1 MHLLTTLHSSF
12 ALPVLPVAAWNLAVV
27 WPQPLAPAH
36 NLGISALVAALPLMV
51 VLILMGGLRKSGA
64 FSAAA
69 SLATAIC
76 VVLIVWRMPAQLAFL
91 AVAFGFVYALWPIMW
106 IVFSALWLYNL
117 SVETHTF
124 DLLRRWMAQRACGDP
139 RIQVILVA
147 FCFGALLE
155 GTAGFGTPVAVAGF
169 LLLGLG
175 FTASQAVTLAL
186 IANTVPVAFGG
197 LGIPIVALAG
207 VTGLNATKLSAMVGR
222 QLPFLSLIL
231 PAYLIWVIGGR
242 KGLKETW
249 PVALVGGGS
258 FALAQFAV
266 SNYWGPYAADIV
278 AAMSAT
284 AGVIGLLHFWKPVPM
299 SQGADALTTQGL
311 PAPEARLTASES
323 LAAWAPWVLLASV
336 MVGWSYFHFFTV
348 AQKTIVVPHL
358 HNAVFI
364 TLYQKPYAAL
374 FPFQPLAA
382 GTAGLAAVILTA
394 LLFRARPRVVRQAG
408 MKTLKQLRMPGLTV
422 GLIVSLAYLYN
433 YSGMTYTLGAA
444 LAGLGRLFPLVSAS
458 LGWIACFLTGSDT
471 ASNLLFGN
479 LQVAVGHQIGVSP
492 LLLAATNCTGACAG
506 KMISPQNI
514 AVGVTTVGLVGH
526 EGDVVRSTF
535 GHSVVL
541 VLVVSLIAFAQAYWL
556 GWMIP

>member
-12 ALPVLPVAAWNLAVV
+12 ALPVLPVAASSLAFV

-36 NLGISALVAALPLMV
+36 NLGISALVAALPLAV

-117 SVETHTF
+117 SVETRTF
-124 DLLRRWMAQRACGDP
+124 DLLRRWMAHRACGDP

-207 VTGLNATKLSAMVGR
+207 VTGLNAMKLSAMVGR

-231 PAYLIWVIGGR
+231 PAYLVWVIGGR

-278 AAMSAT
+278 AAMFAT
-284 AGVIGLLHFWKPVPM
+284 ASVIGLLHFWKPVPV
-299 SQGADALTTQGL
+299 SQGAGALTPQGL

-394 LLFRARPRVVRQAG
+394 LLFRARPRVVRQSG

-444 LAGLGRLFPLVSAS
+444 LAGLGKLFPLVSAC

-541 VLVVSLIAFAQAYWL
+541 VLLVSLIAFAQAYWL